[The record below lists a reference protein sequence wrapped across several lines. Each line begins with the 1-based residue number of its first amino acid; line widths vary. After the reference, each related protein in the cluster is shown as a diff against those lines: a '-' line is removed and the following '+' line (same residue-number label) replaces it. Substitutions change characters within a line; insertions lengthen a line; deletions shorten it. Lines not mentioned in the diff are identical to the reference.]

1 MIELKNITP
10 QPGRPLYSVVKDA
23 IRAAIDAGRFQA
35 GDRLPSTKVLSEKM
49 SVSLVT
55 AHRALQ
61 ELVISGVLRRG
72 QGKGTYVHEDY
83 GRTTRRGLGLRFG
96 IVFHAE
102 SSLADAYN
110 GQIFEGVRREANELG
125 IDMILLRYGEDWRN
139 ECNAYL
145 FVNPFEDLLVLPAR
159 NGRRGGSGENGAAP
173 IMVVGATFTLPGV
186 FCMDTDNLGIATAA
200 ANYLAELGHREV
212 AFVGG
217 SGKVSN
223 DRDRHTGFLSGCH
236 AAGLQLR
243 AERVFRNPGWRM
255 EEERRLALEAQL
267 LSPNRPTAVFAAGYH
282 FALDTYTA
290 AINVGLR
297 VPQDLSV
304 IGVDDPPSASFLTP
318 PLTTFRQQMVEMGR
332 TAVKALFQKV
342 IANQGRDGP
351 NLSPESTD
359 AGRPAATQT
368 FPAEFVERLS
378 CAGVPIFDGNGQA
391 VGSLQAAASPSAQS
405 QEGAARATT
414 RAGASIGI

>member
-10 QPGRPLYSVVKDA
+10 QPGRPLYTVVKDA

-61 ELVISGVLRRG
+61 ELVAGGVLRRG

-83 GRTTRRGLGLRFG
+83 GRATRRGLGLRFG
-96 IVFHAE
+96 VVFHGE

-139 ECNAYL
+139 ECHAYL
-145 FVNPFEDLLVLPAR
+145 YVNPFEDMLTRPAR
-159 NGRRGGSGENGAAP
+159 TVRRGPTGESVPAP
-173 IMVVGATFTLPGV
+173 IMVVGATFSMPGV
-186 FCMDTDNLGIATAA
+186 LCVDTDNVGLATAA
-200 ANYLAELGHREV
+200 ANYLAELGHTNV

-223 DRDRHTGFLSGCH
+223 DRDRHQGFLTACQRN
-236 AAGLQLR
+236 GLSLSPGN
-243 AERVFRNPGWRM
+243 VVRNPGWRM
-255 EEERRLALEAQL
+255 EEAQRVAFEARLSSAD
-267 LSPNRPTAVFAAGYH
+267 RPTAVFAAGYH
-282 FALDTYTA
+282 FALDAYVA
-290 AINVGLR
+290 ANNVGLR
-297 VPQDLSV
+297 VPQDLSI

-318 PLTTFRQQMVEMGR
+318 PLTTFRQMLLEMGR
-332 TAVKALFQKV
+332 SAVKDAFERSRAILSGDRSAIEALEKGNV
-342 IANQGRDGP
+342 HA
-351 NLSPESTD
+351 
-359 AGRPAATQT
+359 

-378 CAGVPIFDGNGQA
+378 CATAPKFHSGDAPVVVTTSE
-391 VGSLQAAASPSAQS
+391 VGARMLAGRSVRAHPSPPSAQ
-405 QEGAARATT
+405 
-414 RAGASIGI
+414 